1 MDASAPLRSRFCF
14 SLPAPS
20 SLKCA
25 GRVWSVICLFLALM
39 APTTVSA
46 ADWTPPQ
53 TVFVTET
60 GHTADGLFLDLWRE
74 ERDLLGDPITEEM
87 QPTLGWSE
95 SSPEGQVVQ
104 YYENVALIYVPDEE
118 PSAQVQLL
126 PLGRDAL
133 SQALA
138 SRPSPALSRAVER
151 TVCAGSEA
159 ECTSFPATGHTLR
172 GAFRTFWESGSG
184 WLLGQPLTEAFRA
197 ADGTLVQYF
206 EYGLVRL
213 DQRGAVQPLPLGRQ
227 FATRLQLATDPIAP
241 PIEVP
246 PYEEALF
253 VPPPEHEATPI
264 TDGGA
269 WSIGSFGPGPQQGA
283 WKEIVVSISAQAMWA
298 YENGELVRSSYV
310 STGTA
315 EVLETTTPIGYWS
328 ILTKF
333 DVQDMEGTISDEY
346 YFVEDVPDVMYFD
359 NLGNALHGT
368 YWHSNF
374 GTPMSHGCVNLPL
387 DVASWMYDWAPI
399 GTAVSIIA

>member
-1 MDASAPLRSRFCF
+1 MDARAPSRSRLR
-14 SLPAPS
+14 LPLYTPS
-20 SLKCA
+20 NPA
-25 GRVWSVICLFLALM
+25 RAVRAWSTIVLFLALL
-39 APTTVSA
+39 APTTVFAS
-46 ADWTPPQ
+46 DWTPPR
-53 TVFVTET
+53 TVLVTET
-60 GHTADGLFLDLWRE
+60 GHTVDGLFLDLWRE
-74 ERDLLGDPITEEM
+74 ERALLGDPITEEV
-87 QPTLGWSE
+87 QPGLRWSE
-95 SSPEGQVVQ
+95 SSPESRVVQ
-104 YYENVALIYVPDEE
+104 YYENAALVYLPDEE
-118 PSAQVQLL
+118 SASQVQLL

-133 SQALA
+133 AEALA
-138 SRPSPALSRAVER
+138 SGPSLALSRAVER
-151 TVCAGSEA
+151 TVCTGSEA
-159 ECTSFPATGHTLR
+159 DCTGFAATGHTLR
-172 GAFRTFWESGSG
+172 GAFRTFWESESGS
-184 WLLGQPLTEAFRA
+184 LLGAPLTEALHA
-197 ADGTLVQYF
+197 PDGTLVQYF
-206 EYGLVRL
+206 ERGLVRL
-213 DQRGAVQPLPLGRQ
+213 DQRGAVLPLPLGRQ
-227 FATRLQLATDPIAP
+227 FATRLQLVTDPITP
-241 PIEVP
+241 PTEVP
-246 PYEEALF
+246 PYEETLF
-253 VPPPEHEATPI
+253 VPPPEHEATPVAA
-264 TDGGA
+264 GGA
-269 WSIGSFGPGPQQGA
+269 WSMGSFGPGPQQGA